1 MTHEQIGGLLL
12 MVLVAVAAYLAGSI
26 RAEIRQ
32 QDLWRPHMEKS
43 SRYIRAV
50 DDLDRWCG
58 HTSPH
63 ARLIAR
69 HLDAIGEGKGCN
81 AGTPAGDE
89 ACTIYGLREQLR
101 RLDAAPQQPLAG
113 GEVTNG

>member
-1 MTHEQIGGLLL
+1 MTNDQISYTVLSGLIAVLAYWFGLFLGGL
-12 MVLVAVAAYLAGSI
+12 
-26 RAEIRQ
+26 RQ
-32 QDLWRPHMEKS
+32 RDMWQAHMEKS

-69 HLDAIGEGKGCN
+69 HLDAIGEGKDCN

-89 ACTIYGLREQLR
+89 ACTIDGLREQLK
-101 RLDAAPQQPLAG
+101 RLDAAPLQPLAG
-113 GEVTNG
+113 GEVTS